1 MSKRHQELEAQIKAQ
16 MKELFKPRTSM
27 LSKWRLLT
35 TLQAPFLKR
44 KESSGLVPQSPSPT
58 PNVPPTKNDWDSLFC
73 PMFDEYFNP
82 SPSVVQPVLVAVVQE
97 PVVSTGTPSSTRI
110 DQDTP
115 STSTSQ
121 TTQEEQSHVIP
132 TGVEEDDHEPSSEES
147 SSRIV
152 IPTNV
157 HSVNQ
162 PQEHIEKWTKD
173 HPLDK
178 IIGDPSRPVS
188 TRLQLQTEALF
199 CYYDAL
205 LSSSEYKSYK
215 DAITKSCWID
225 AMKSSMSLNIWRFGS
240 LQIKEQKENGVVE
253 LYFVGTEFQLADIF
267 SKPLGQE
274 KLEFLMKK
282 VGMQSMSPKTLK
294 KLADETKE
302 LWWILGSALPTSQS
316 STSVGY
322 AKSSHESH
330 IRKDWLFQ
338 GISSRLKLYKDAKL
352 AMLKP
357 SKSTTFLIEVQVT
370 RIWFLLS
377 QRLPEIDSDGTL
389 ERGASRE
396 IDGADSDEFCSS
408 GRAERDGLSSVW
420 LFSREES
427 ETRLSSREAEV
438 VGVGENWMGVEG
450 VCMECGVK
458 RVLVDGVLV
467 VGFGCGWWGGYCW
480 DLGWG
485 VDFRDVVRFGEG
497 IGGLGGELEIGG

>member
-1 MSKRHQELEAQIKAQ
+1 MQSCNCITK
-16 MKELFKPRTSM
+16 
-27 LSKWRLLT
+27 
-35 TLQAPFLKR
+35 FLKEVNSR
-44 KESSGLVPQSPSPT
+44 AKVQSPKTRNNNKLVEPKSHTQKPGRQMAIGQRFSLNKSSAVHEKPNTPRSCLRWIPTGRIFKLVSLRWIPTAKMFIDSTTKVDSEPPNGSNEDITNPYEYDQTLNVSAGTLNLSVGLVPQSPSPT

-82 SPSVVQPVLVAVVQE
+82 SPSVVQPVLVAGVQE
-97 PVVSTGTPSSTRI
+97 PVVST
-110 DQDTP
+110 
-115 STSTSQ
+115 
-121 TTQEEQSHVIP
+121 
-132 TGVEEDDHEPSSEES
+132 EPSSEES

-205 LSSSEYKSYK
+205 LSSSEHKSYK
-215 DAITKSCWID
+215 DALTESCWID

-294 KLADETKE
+294 KLADETEE
-302 LWWILGSALPTSQS
+302 LWCTLFLDQEEKSSNYPNNFPSMILLKIICVNHGGKEHPSDMKVLTMKMEILLEPTSN
-316 STSVGY
+316 
-322 AKSSHESH
+322 
-330 IRKDWLFQ
+330 
-338 GISSRLKLYKDAKL
+338 KL
-352 AMLKP
+352 
-357 SKSTTFLIEVQVT
+357 
-370 RIWFLLS
+370 
-377 QRLPEIDSDGTL
+377 
-389 ERGASRE
+389 
-396 IDGADSDEFCSS
+396 
-408 GRAERDGLSSVW
+408 
-420 LFSREES
+420 
-427 ETRLSSREAEV
+427 
-438 VGVGENWMGVEG
+438 
-450 VCMECGVK
+450 
-458 RVLVDGVLV
+458 LV
-467 VGFGCGWWGGYCW
+467 VGFN
-480 DLGWG
+480 LL
-485 VDFRDVVRFGEG
+485 VHSFRALSTLRRS
-497 IGGLGGELEIGG
+497 GLRTASAAAKPCQGDSSKVYLITGRIPTVAAAGQRHVNSQPHAHTSYF